1 MLATVVSR
9 QFRKGY
15 SPLSSIKKCIAK
27 YHGMLH
33 TAYVIHSQDYNIG
46 DGIVYLPLYM
56 APCL

>member
-15 SPLSSIKKCIAK
+15 SLSSVKKCIAK

-56 APCL
+56 TPCL